1 MQIHYT
7 EAKYDAYSVFAFRS
21 KW

>member
-1 MQIHYT
+1 MQIHCT